1 MEGCVGR
8 TGRHCGGP
16 FSTMRR
22 STRRRRV
29 AITGLGVIAPNGI
42 GKNDF
47 WNNLLAGNSAIEFI
61 ASFDSS
67 PYPCKIAAEVK
78 SFVPRDFLSARAVK
92 TAARF
97 SQFAIAATRLALAD
111 SKLSISPSLASD
123 TAICYGTSVNGV
135 GDVADEAARAL
146 YQGAGIGGMK
156 PWAVLEYPSHAAS
169 SYLAIE
175 FGITG
180 PALSVSSN
188 CCTGIDAIHT
198 AAEYVA
204 TGKARVAIAGGC
216 DAPLFP
222 LSFAAFCALGALS
235 NRAKEPHKAS
245 RPYDLLRDGIVL
257 GEGAGTVILE
267 DLEAALDRG
276 ATVYAEVLGH
286 AAGSEAI
293 GMRKGDIEGSIM
305 ALTLRA
311 AIRDANLV
319 PSDIDHINAHGSSLQ
334 DYDICDTNGFKKAL
348 GRHAYS
354 IPIVSI
360 KSMIGQP
367 VSAAGALQTACA
379 CLSITHQI
387 VPPTINQEVRDPR
400 CDLDYV
406 PNRARPS
413 RIRTVLINGH
423 SFGGS
428 VSALV
433 IGKPSTFPT

>member
-1 MEGCVGR
+1 MNR
-8 TGRHCGGP
+8 PTK
-16 FSTMRR
+16 
-22 STRRRRV
+22 RRRV
-29 AITGLGVIAPNGI
+29 AITGLGVVAPNGI

-47 WNNLLAGNSAIEFI
+47 WSSLLHGDSAVDFVT
-61 ASFDSS
+61 SFDPS
-67 PYPCKIAAEVK
+67 PYPCKIAAEVR
-78 SFVPRDFLSARAVK
+78 SFAPRDFLSLRTAK

-97 SQFAIAATRLALAD
+97 SQFAVAATRLALAD
-111 SKLSISPSLASD
+111 AKLSIGPSLASE

-135 GDVADEAARAL
+135 GDVADEAARVL
-146 YQGAGIGGMK
+146 HRGTGVSGMK

-198 AAEYVA
+198 AASYIA
-204 TGKARVAIAGGC
+204 TGKAKVALAGGC

-222 LSFAAFCALGALS
+222 LSFAGFCALGALS
-235 NRAKEPHKAS
+235 TRATEPRKAS
-245 RPYDLLRDGIVL
+245 RPYDLMRDGLVL
-257 GEGAGTVILE
+257 GEGAATLILE
-267 DLEAALDRG
+267 DFDTALTRG
-276 ATVYAEVLGH
+276 AIVYAEVLGH
-286 AAGSEAI
+286 AAASEAI

-305 ALTLRA
+305 AKTLVS
-311 AIRDANLV
+311 AIADAQLN
-319 PSDIDHINAHGSSLQ
+319 PTDIDHINAHGSSLP
-334 DYDICDTNGFKKAL
+334 DYDVCDTNGFKRAL

-354 IPIVSI
+354 IPITSI

-379 CLSITHQI
+379 CLSITHQV
-387 VPPTINQEVRDPR
+387 VPPTINQEVSDPK

-406 PNRARPS
+406 PNRARPA
-413 RIRTVLINGH
+413 RIRNVLINGH

-433 IGKPSTFPT
+433 IGRPIP

>member
-1 MEGCVGR
+1 
-8 TGRHCGGP
+8 
-16 FSTMRR
+16 MRR
-22 STRRRRV
+22 LKSRRRV

-42 GKNDF
+42 GKHDF
-47 WNNLLAGNSAIEFI
+47 WNNLLAGHSAVDFI
-61 ASFDSS
+61 QSFDPS
-67 PYPCKIAAEVK
+67 PFPCKIAAEVK
-78 SFVPRDFLSARAVK
+78 SFVPRDFLSARNSK

-97 SQFAIAATRLALAD
+97 SQFAVAATRLALTD
-111 SKLSISPSLASD
+111 SKLSMSPSLASE

-146 YQGAGIGGMK
+146 YRGAGVGAMK

-180 PALSVSSN
+180 PAVSVSSN

-198 AAEYVA
+198 AASYVA
-204 TGKARVAIAGGC
+204 TGRAKVAVAGGC

-235 NRAKEPHKAS
+235 SRAKEPHKAS
-245 RPYDLLRDGIVL
+245 RPYDLMRDGIVL
-257 GEGAGTVILE
+257 GEGAATVILE
-267 DLEAALDRG
+267 DLEAAIDRG
-276 ATVYAEVLGH
+276 ATIYAEVLGH
-286 AAGSEAI
+286 AAASEAL
-293 GMRKGDIEGSIM
+293 GMRKGDLEGTIM
-305 ALTLRA
+305 ARTLAA
-311 AIRDANLV
+311 AIADAHLA
-319 PSDIDHINAHGSSLQ
+319 PSDIDHINAHGSSLP
-334 DYDICDTNGFKKAL
+334 DYDVCDTNGFKKAL

-354 IPIVSI
+354 IPVVSI

-367 VSAAGALQTACA
+367 VSAAGALQTVCA
-379 CLSITHQI
+379 CLSIAHQI
-387 VPPTINQEVRDPR
+387 VPPTINQEVPDPR

-433 IGKPSTFPT
+433 IGTPSALAK